1 MMGSDLDVWMDDMPE
16 PEARKT
22 LGGNFEYAIAL
33 GVAYCGRCAR
43 EARNANNNEHYA
55 AYKTAVRVA
64 RLITWI
70 NDHDRP
76 EPTLYNGDGT
86 LTVAM
91 VTIDTSGRTFIERD
105 VIPAT
110 MSAARDLLGY

>member
-1 MMGSDLDVWMDDMPE
+1 MASDFDFWIDDMPE

-22 LGGNFEYAIAL
+22 LGGDFTYAITL
-33 GVAYCGRCAR
+33 GVACCGRCAR
-43 EARNANNNEHYA
+43 DAQAANNIAHYA
-55 AYKTAVRVA
+55 AYKTAARVA
-64 RLITWI
+64 RLIAWI

-86 LTVAM
+86 LTVAT
-91 VTIDTSGRTFIERD
+91 VAVDTGGRTFIERD

-110 MSAARDLLGY
+110 KRAARDLLGY